1 MMYCIGE
8 CSDEDGREKWQ
19 GGVEL
24 VVRAPIT
31 RAASPP
37 EIIHDRMLKVTL

>member
-1 MMYCIGE
+1 MMDCSNE
-8 CSDEDGREKWQ
+8 CSDENGGKKGQ

-24 VVRAPIT
+24 VVRTPIT

-37 EIIHDRMLKVTL
+37 EIIHDRMLKAIL